1 MSLSRTSAGSCAAGG
16 DGGGRGGG
24 GRGGAGGGGGGVEFE
39 PGGAQGFYRKDAALA
54 AAGRHG
60 AAAQPFGAALEI
72 CPGDAAFLIRTRR
85 GSASGR
91 STRWTL
97 R

>member
-1 MSLSRTSAGSCAAGG
+1 MGEGPATGPGPAAPGA
-16 DGGGRGGG
+16 
-24 GRGGAGGGGGGVEFE
+24 AGGGGEFE

-60 AAAQPFGAALEI
+60 AGAQPFGAALEI

>member
-1 MSLSRTSAGSCAAGG
+1 MGEGPATGPGPAAPGA
-16 DGGGRGGG
+16 
-24 GRGGAGGGGGGVEFE
+24 AGGGGGFE